1 MMIAVSCAVQG
12 PTAIEKRKQAKP
24 RPGHGCCACVHKKQ
38 AADKRGGQHWPRPL
52 FTVASTGNAFNQL
65 LLLPLHSLQ
74 SQLVHFAEGK
84 KKTILFFK
92 KHF

>member
-1 MMIAVSCAVQG
+1 VCTRNKL
-12 PTAIEKRKQAKP
+12 PTKE
-24 RPGHGCCACVHKKQ
+24 
-38 AADKRGGQHWPRPL
+38 AAWPRPL

>member
-38 AADKRGGQHWPRPL
+38 AADKRGGLASSSFYRCQHWQCIQPAAAAAAAL
-52 FTVASTGNAFNQL
+52 ASVSAGTFRRRQ
-65 LLLPLHSLQ
+65 
-74 SQLVHFAEGK
+74 